1 MKLSSLILA
10 GAAISLFAA
19 SASADTIR
27 GKIVRTQGHVA
38 PNCRVVTVKRN
49 DNQQLVHLRIA
60 ATGAEDGVLAVTLTA
75 LTTGLDVEVV
85 FTTGVTTGCG
95 TEPRIEWITL
105 LAPGQ

>member
-1 MKLSSLILA
+1 MKFSSLV
-10 GAAISLFAA
+10 AAAALISMLAA
-19 SASADTIR
+19 SASADTVR

-49 DNQQLVHLRIA
+49 DNGQLLHLRIS

-75 LTTGLDVEVV
+75 LTTALDVEIV
-85 FTTGVTTGCG
+85 FTPGVTTGCG

-105 LAPGQ
+105 LAVGQ